1 MHAYNSSLSVITCF
15 PLVFMRPKLMF
26 GRNNMLLLSFGVGGI
41 YFMSTSLYFELL
53 IVLNKTSCSEKLQIR
68 ESTVL
73 CAIVRQL

>member
-1 MHAYNSSLSVITCF
+1 
-15 PLVFMRPKLMF
+15 MRRKLMF

-53 IVLNKTSCSEKLQIR
+53 IVLNKTSCSENLQIR

>member
-1 MHAYNSSLSVITCF
+1 
-15 PLVFMRPKLMF
+15 MRPKLMF

-41 YFMSTSLYFELL
+41 YFMSTSLYFEQQ

-73 CAIVRQL
+73 CVIVRQL

>member
-1 MHAYNSSLSVITCF
+1 
-15 PLVFMRPKLMF
+15 MRRKLMF
-26 GRNNMLLLSFGVGGI
+26 GRNNMLLSSFGVGGI